1 MLVDSAAYFW
11 LPHPLEGYK
20 ALGYL
25 VTNSHDKPSV
35 DEISCVR
42 VGLTDTS
49 ETYHTLLDTRS
60 FIPGFPFWVENLRP
74 CNCNMLGTGVSGGIF
89 SYSNCCWNRR
99 EELPVMCLNYL
110 NQTLPKMPQIDRI
123 HALIEL
129 YGPTISFNPEEVYLP
144 SSIDWLLSNG
154 ASLYQKGL
162 SKDKVIDEG
171 GSNLPSRG
179 INDIEFWIEL
189 SYDDIRREFIKEED
203 LESAKL
209 YVHEKPTISGTFNDI
224 VIWIFCLFNGPSTM
238 ENGIKNMVL
247 SKVGSHVGDWEHF
260 TFRICNFSGELWS
273 KYFSQHS
280 VGKWVDAHELEYID
294 GDKATVYSLKKKGHA
309 SYLHHG
315 KVDIPTLFYFFNL
328 EDKVDLRGVSNDRE
342 LNY

>member
-42 VGLTDTS
+42 VGLTGIS
-49 ETYHTLLDTRS
+49 ETYHTLLDTGS
-60 FIPGFPFWVENLRP
+60 FTPGFPFWVENLRP
-74 CNCNMLGTGVSGGIF
+74 CNCSMLGTGVPVRIF
-89 SYSNCCWNRR
+89 FYSNCCWNRR

-110 NQTLPKMPQIDRI
+110 NQTLPEMPQIDRI

-129 YGPTISFNPEEVYLP
+129 YGPTVFFNLEEVYLP
-144 SSIDWLLSNG
+144 SSIDWLFSNG

-162 SKDKVIDEG
+162 SKGEVIDEG
-171 GSNLPSRG
+171 
-179 INDIEFWIEL
+179 
-189 SYDDIRREFIKEED
+189 
-203 LESAKL
+203 
-209 YVHEKPTISGTFNDI
+209 
-224 VIWIFCLFNGPSTM
+224 LFNGPSTM
-238 ENGIKNMVL
+238 ENGIKNMVF
-247 SKVGSHVGDWEHF
+247 SKVGSQVGDWEHF
-260 TFRICNFSGELWS
+260 TFRICYFSGELWS

-294 GDKATVYSLKKKGHA
+294 GNEATVYSLKKGGDMLVTFIMEKLIFQHYFIF
-309 SYLHHG
+309 S
-315 KVDIPTLFYFFNL
+315 TLRTRLIL
-328 EDKVDLRGVSNDRE
+328 EGRVMIESLIIS
-342 LNY
+342 